1 MSFVV
6 GEGKTRRATGNEN
19 DDDLYMHESI
29 TDVTFN
35 QVKWLIGW
43 GPTQDHANQWLG
55 LIISSLS

>member
-1 MSFVV
+1 MFFVI
-6 GEGKTRRATGNEN
+6 GKGKTRRAAGNEN
-19 DDDLYMHESI
+19 DDDHMHESI
-29 TDVTFN
+29 TDVTLN